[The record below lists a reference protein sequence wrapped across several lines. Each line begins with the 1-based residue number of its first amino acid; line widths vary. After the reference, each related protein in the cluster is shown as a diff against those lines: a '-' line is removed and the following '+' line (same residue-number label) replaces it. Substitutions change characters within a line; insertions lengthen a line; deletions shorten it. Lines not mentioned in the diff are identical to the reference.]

1 MEKEFRPRRSDS
13 KSTGRSYGHRKF
25 SAGEGS
31 GRPQRRSFHHDRD
44 DKGEGS
50 EERPRRSFSRGRS
63 FGGSRDGGDRPHRSF
78 GRKKFDGAA
87 EGEGGEVK
95 ERTPRT
101 YSHSRSFSDRPRR
114 SFGGPR
120 EDGDRPR
127 RSFGAS
133 RDGGDRPRRSFGA
146 SRDGGDRPRRSFGA
160 SRDGGD
166 RPRRSFG
173 ASRDGGD
180 RPRRSF
186 GASRDGGDRPRR
198 SFGASH
204 DGGERPRRSFGASR
218 DGGDRPHRSF
228 GASRD
233 GGDRP
238 RRSFGASRDGGD
250 RPRRSFG
257 ASRDGGDRPR
267 RSFGDR
273 DRKPRRD
280 FDAERAARREE
291 MNESRI
297 DRFQENGDE
306 TLEKQRAYVQEY
318 TPKPRQPKAA
328 GEEGTRLNK
337 FIANSGI
344 CSRREADD
352 FITAGV
358 VSVNDQVVTELGT
371 KVYQNDVV
379 KFNGE
384 VIKGEQKVYIL
395 MNKPKD
401 YVTTTSDPHAEKTVM
416 DLVEGKCAERV
427 YPVGRLDRE
436 TTGVLLLTNDGELT
450 EQLTHPSYEKKKI
463 YQVFL
468 DKNLKKDDFEK
479 IVNGIELEDGPI
491 NADALSY
498 IDEDES
504 QLGIEIHTGRNRIV
518 RRIFESLGY
527 KVKKLDRV
535 YFAGLTKKGLRRG
548 QWRFLTQQEI
558 GMLKMGSYK

>member
-31 GRPQRRSFHHDRD
+31 GRPQRRSFH
-44 DKGEGS
+44 
-50 EERPRRSFSRGRS
+50 
-63 FGGSRDGGDRPHRSF
+63 RDGDNDDENQG
-78 GRKKFDGAA
+78 
-87 EGEGGEVK
+87 
-95 ERTPRT
+95 
-101 YSHSRSFSDRPRR
+101 DRPRR

-120 EDGDRPR
+120 KYGDRPRRSFGGPRRDDDRPRRSFGDKPFRRKFDDDKEGGEPRERRSYGDKPRSFGDRPRRSFGGPRKDGDRPR
-127 RSFGAS
+127 RSFGRPR
-133 RDGGDRPRRSFGA
+133 RDDDRPRR
-146 SRDGGDRPRRSFGA
+146 DDDRPRRNFS
-160 SRDGGD
+160 
-166 RPRRSFG
+166 
-173 ASRDGGD
+173 
-180 RPRRSF
+180 
-186 GASRDGGDRPRR
+186 
-198 SFGASH
+198 
-204 DGGERPRRSFGASR
+204 E
-218 DGGDRPHRSF
+218 
-228 GASRD
+228 
-233 GGDRP
+233 
-238 RRSFGASRDGGD
+238 
-250 RPRRSFG
+250 
-257 ASRDGGDRPR
+257 
-267 RSFGDR
+267 
-273 DRKPRRD
+273 
-280 FDAERAARREE
+280 ERAARKDE
-291 MNESRI
+291 MTESRI
-297 DRFQENGDE
+297 NRFKETGDE
-306 TLEKQRAYVQEY
+306 IIEKQRPYVQEY

-328 GEEGTRLNK
+328 GEEGVRLNK

-352 FITAGV
+352 YISAGV
-358 VSVNDQVVTELGT
+358 VSVNDQVVTEMGV
-371 KVYQNDVV
+371 KVFQNDVV

-384 VIKGEQKVYIL
+384 IVKGEKKVYII

-416 DLVEGKCAERV
+416 DLIAGKCAERV

-463 YQVFL
+463 YQAFL

-491 NADALSY
+491 QSDALSY

-504 QLGIEIHTGRNRIV
+504 QVGIEIHTGRNRIV

-527 KVKKLDRV
+527 EVKKLDRV

-548 QWRFLTQQEI
+548 QWRFLTEQEI